1 MEPRTDWQAPSRD
14 FDIDLWPGK
23 PVTDQKRS
31 GRCWLY
37 ASLNPLR
44 QRMCERHDLEDF
56 RFSTNYLYFFDQLQK
71 SEAFLDRMIELRE
84 RPIHNPAVAELLR
97 EPTSSVGQ
105 WCYFAVLAE
114 EHGLAPLSAMPDTAA
129 SEDGT
134 ELTFLLCNRLRKGAM
149 ELRSCH
155 TADIP
160 TVWAACL
167 ADIRGILTRELGSPP
182 EEFPWHGETVTP
194 VDFLRET
201 VGMDFGDFV
210 MLMHHPS
217 ECWPSPR
224 AYHEIEAPAKRHP
237 YLTILSVDMDT
248 IKAAALRQLRD
259 GEQVVIGCDPR
270 WQSSR
275 SLGVLDAKLYDWDGL
290 KLSKA
295 EAIET
300 KQICACHVMSLDGV
314 AFDDNGAS
322 VRWKVQDSH
331 GQEPG
336 PDGHYVMTDGWF
348 DAYVLSAV
356 IRKKYLSPELLA
368 RLEHPIY
375 MPKGERF

>member
-1 MEPRTDWQAPSRD
+1 MTPRSEWKAPSRT

-37 ASLNPLR
+37 ASLDPLR
-44 QRMCERHDLEDF
+44 QRMCERYDLEDF

-71 SEAFLDRMIELRE
+71 SEDFLDRMTELRK
-84 RPIHNPAVAELLR
+84 RPFHDTAVAELLR

-114 EHGLAPLSAMPDTAA
+114 EHGLVPLSAMPDTAA
-129 SEDGT
+129 SVDGT
-134 ELTFLLCNRLRKGAM
+134 ELTFLLCNRLRKGAV
-149 ELRSCH
+149 ELRNCE

-160 TVWAACL
+160 AVRAACL
-167 ADIRGILTRELGSPP
+167 ADIRAILTRELGMLP
-182 EEFPWHGETVTP
+182 EEFDWNGETITP
-194 VDFLRET
+194 VDFLREI
-201 VGMDFGDFV
+201 VGERFGDRV

-217 ECWPSPR
+217 ERWPSPR
-224 AYHEIEAPAKRHP
+224 AYHEIEDPAKRHP
-237 YLTILSVDMDT
+237 YLTTLSVEMET

-275 SLGVLDAKLYDWDGL
+275 SQGVLDMELYDWDGL
-290 KLSKA
+290 KLPKA
-295 EAIET
+295 EAIEA
-300 KQICACHVMSLDGV
+300 KQINACHVMSIDGW
-314 AFDDNGAS
+314 AADG
-322 VRWKVQDSH
+322 RWKVQDSH
-331 GQEPG
+331 GLETG

-348 DAYVLSAV
+348 DAFVLSAV
-356 IRKKYLSPELLA
+356 IRKKYLLSELLA
-368 RLEHPIY
+368 LLEHPVY
-375 MPKGERF
+375 MPKDERF

>member
-1 MEPRTDWQAPSRD
+1 MEPRLNWRPPSRR
-14 FDIDLWPGK
+14 FDIDLWPDK

-44 QRMCERHDLEDF
+44 QRMCERYGLEDF
-56 RFSTNYLYFFDQLQK
+56 RFSTNYLYFFDQFQK
-71 SEAFLDRMIELRE
+71 SEAFLDRMTELWE
-84 RPIHNPAVAELLR
+84 RPIHDPAVAELLR

-114 EHGLAPLSAMPDTAA
+114 EHGLAPLTAMPDTAA
-129 SEDGT
+129 SVDGT
-134 ELTFLLCNRLRKGAM
+134 ELTFLLCNRLRKGAV
-149 ELRSCH
+149 ELRNCE

-160 TVWAACL
+160 AVRAACL
-167 ADIRGILTRELGSPP
+167 ADIRSILTRELGTPP
-182 EEFPWHGETVTP
+182 GEFDWNGETITP
-194 VDFLRET
+194 KAFLQNYA
-201 VGMDFGDFV
+201 GADFGDSV

-217 ECWPSPR
+217 ERWPSPR
-224 AYHEIEAPAKRHP
+224 AYHEIEDPVKRHP
-237 YLTILSVDMDT
+237 YLTMLSVDMET

-275 SLGVLDAKLYDWDGL
+275 SLGVLDTEMYDWDGL
-290 KLSKA
+290 KLTKA
-295 EAIET
+295 DAIET
-300 KQICACHVMSLDGV
+300 KQICACHVMSIDGV

-331 GQEPG
+331 GHETG

-348 DAYVLSAV
+348 DAFVLSAV
-356 IRKKYLSPELLA
+356 VRKKYLSPELLTL
-368 RLEHPIY
+368 LEHPIY
-375 MPKGERF
+375 MPKEERF